1 MRKRLLVVGAV
12 VLALVLGVGTASFFA
27 LRGSSGSASAHPD
40 AYGVT
45 SDNVAAVRKLIAH
58 GALVLD
64 VRSPTAFDA
73 GKLAGSINIPLAQI
87 AARHGEL
94 SKNRTI
100 VAVCHIGSLSY
111 KAAYELDHMGYHA
124 VNLAGGLKAWVAAGY
139 PVVTSSGAPGQVL
152 Q

>member
-1 MRKRLLVVGAV
+1 MRKRLLWIGA
-12 VLALVLGVGTASFFA
+12 LALALILAIGVASFFV
-27 LRGSSGSASAHPD
+27 LRGSSGSGSAHPD

-64 VRSPTAFDA
+64 VRSPASFDA
-73 GKLAGSINIPLAQI
+73 GKVAGSINIPLADI

-94 SKNRTI
+94 PKNRTI

-111 KAAYELDHMGYHA
+111 KAAYQLDHMGYHA

-139 PVVTSSGAPGQVL
+139 PLVTATGAPGQVV
-152 Q
+152 